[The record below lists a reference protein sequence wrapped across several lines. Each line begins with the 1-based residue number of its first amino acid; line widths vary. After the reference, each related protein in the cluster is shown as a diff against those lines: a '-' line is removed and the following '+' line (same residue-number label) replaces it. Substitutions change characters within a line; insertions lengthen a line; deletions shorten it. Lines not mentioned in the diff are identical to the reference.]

1 MHRLNELAIDIVPE
15 VSLDYDDDQLSH
27 ADAIGVYVFYE
38 DFLMNAVLKRS
49 EDDDTVKRIAKL
61 VNILSESDEYSRNL
75 AQVAILERLI
85 EDEFT
90 SVNDH
95 LQDSARALVKNI
107 SEYMAVDLSKWAE
120 PNVSGKT
127 EWKS

>member
-1 MHRLNELAIDIVPE
+1 MVPE
-15 VSLDYDDDQLSH
+15 VSLDYDDDQLRH
-27 ADAIGVYVFYE
+27 ADAIGVYVYYE

-49 EDDDTVKRIAKL
+49 EDNDTVKKIAKL

-85 EDEFT
+85 EGEFT

-107 SEYMAVDLSKWAE
+107 SEYMAVDLSKWAK
-120 PNVSGKT
+120 PNESGKT